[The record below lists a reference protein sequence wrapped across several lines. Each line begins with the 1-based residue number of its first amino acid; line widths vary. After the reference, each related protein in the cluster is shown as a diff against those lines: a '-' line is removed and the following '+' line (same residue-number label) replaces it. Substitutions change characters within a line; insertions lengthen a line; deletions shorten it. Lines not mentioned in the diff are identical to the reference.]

1 MRIAIYDHEN
11 TTLHEEYKLI
21 SQIFKEYFDDVIIET
36 FMSGKDLIK
45 RHSIY
50 KFDVVFL
57 EIENSPDN
65 KFKLAEELNNNYP
78 DITIIFLTNQDK
90 LVFEAL
96 KFNPLR
102 FIRKS
107 HLKKEINEAVRTI
120 SKIKTNTC
128 NSICI
133 KTKLGNSIVR
143 KKDIMYI
150 ESHRNNIIINCK
162 ENILTTRYS
171 LSKIEK
177 DLNSSMF
184 MRIHSGYIVNF
195 NHIDSINKNEI
206 TFSNGII
213 INISRS
219 KLKEFKYKFEQY
231 IKNIK

>member
-21 SQIFKEYFDDVIIET
+21 SQIFKEYFDDVVVET

-45 RHSIY
+45 RYSIY

-65 KFKLAEELNNNYP
+65 RFKLAEELNNNYP
-78 DITIIFLTNQDK
+78 DIILIFLTNQDK

-107 HLKKEINEAVRTI
+107 HLKKEINEAVRAL
-120 SKIKTNTC
+120 SKVNTNTC
-128 NSICI
+128 NSIYI
-133 KTKLGNSIVR
+133 KTKLGNTIVR
-143 KKDIMYI
+143 KKDIIYI
-150 ESHRNNIIINCK
+150 ESHRNNIIINSK
-162 ENILTTRYS
+162 KNILTTRYS
-171 LSKIEK
+171 LCSIEK
-177 DLNSSMF
+177 DLNSRMF

-195 NHIDSINKNEI
+195 NHIESVNKNEI
-206 TFSNGII
+206 ILSNEIT

-219 KLKEFKYKFEQY
+219 KLKEFKNKFKQY
-231 IKNIK
+231 IEKMK

>member
-21 SQIFKEYFDDVIIET
+21 SQIFKEYVDDVIIET
-36 FMSGKDLIK
+36 FISGKDLIK
-45 RHSIY
+45 MNSIY

-57 EIENSPDN
+57 EIENLPDN

-78 DITIIFLTNQDK
+78 DIILIFLTNQDK

-107 HLKKEINEAVRTI
+107 HLKKEINEAVRAL
-120 SKIKTNTC
+120 SKVNKNTC
-128 NSICI
+128 NSIYI
-133 KTKLGNSIVR
+133 KTKLGNTIVR
-143 KKDIMYI
+143 KKDIIYI
-150 ESHRNNIIINCK
+150 ESHRNNIIINLK

-171 LSKIEK
+171 LSSIEK
-177 DLNSSMF
+177 DLNSNMF

-195 NHIDSINKNEI
+195 NHIESVNKNEI
-206 TFSNGII
+206 TLSNGII

-219 KLKEFKYKFEQY
+219 KLKEFKNKFEQY
-231 IKNIK
+231 IEKMK